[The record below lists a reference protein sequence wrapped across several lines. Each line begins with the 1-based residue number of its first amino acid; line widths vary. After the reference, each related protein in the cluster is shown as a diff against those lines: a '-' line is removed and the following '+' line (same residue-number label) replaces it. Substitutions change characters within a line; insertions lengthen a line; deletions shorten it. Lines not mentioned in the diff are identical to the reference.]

1 MNDIKVTNADFGD
14 PTTVFRFKYPN
25 AHDLFFAIYTCFQKH
40 RDPDF
45 SLSTRIAFESPIV
58 RVSFTLLTAP
68 QIGCTLIEN
77 VQMNIIAFRGSLYRM
92 EDYLKGRS
100 I

>member
-1 MNDIKVTNADFGD
+1 MQTLVIQLRFLGSNA
-14 PTTVFRFKYPN
+14 PMLMICSLPY
-25 AHDLFFAIYTCFQKH
+25 YTCFQKH

-45 SLSTRIAFESPIV
+45 SLSTKIAFESPIV
-58 RVSFTLLTAP
+58 RVSFTLLPAP
-68 QIGCTLIEN
+68 QIGCTLIQN